1 MDCELDIFEERISR
15 LERLVL
21 GQNINEKDDIEV
33 ADTLLIVSNKLANVA
48 SKNQKVSSVMKRV
61 DDIEKF
67 CDPLYAESDVF
78 VPEDVKYQLILSE
91 EDKLKEAL
99 NQFEKLESLKP
110 ILDSQAFRDV
120 PDIGGRLSK
129 ILAAQSN
136 QEKEVEALTI
146 NTYQLLQHYN
156 DIVNGLSKNLAAI
169 EMAVSSLEPPKK

>member
-1 MDCELDIFEERISR
+1 MSYI
-15 LERLVL
+15 
-21 GQNINEKDDIEV
+21 
-33 ADTLLIVSNKLANVA
+33 T
-48 SKNQKVSSVMKRV
+48 V

-110 ILDSQAFRDV
+110 ILDSQAFRGTENYFLTTNTRYIFNFLSDV

-156 DIVNGLSKNLAAI
+156 DIVSWIHSHLNKDLGTL
-169 EMAVSSLEPPKK
+169 